1 VSLASLV
8 VASVIAASSGQQ
20 PVRRDDRS
28 YAAIV
33 SLDRVR
39 AALDKP
45 PSKLT
50 LPEKQPDFSVDIRER
65 KRFDQMVLP
74 LLDVKVGPGFPQ
86 SALFTSPFGSQPL
99 FSVDL
104 MPVAVA
110 AASAVNAARKAYA
123 KHTAI
128 QEVRARIAAYCAA
141 QPRRGAGIQ
150 ICDTF

>member
-1 VSLASLV
+1 MRRLPNPAPPSRAPAPPFRSAKARFAKAPIVSLASLV
-8 VASVIAASSGQQ
+8 VASAIAASSGQP
-20 PVRRDDRS
+20 PVTRDDRS

-65 KRFDQMVLP
+65 KHFDQMVLP
-74 LLDVKVGPGFPQ
+74 LLDFKVGPGFPQ

-99 FSVDL
+99 FTVDL
-104 MPVAVA
+104 MPVAV
-110 AASAVNAARKAYA
+110 
-123 KHTAI
+123 
-128 QEVRARIAAYCAA
+128 
-141 QPRRGAGIQ
+141 
-150 ICDTF
+150 